1 MVYAKILLG
10 SLAPV
15 TLIDV
20 PDRTMPQ
27 ADSKVFLHSWKQPSL
42 WGPFK
47 WHPLHD
53 TFQVFDYVVDS
64 LKAQQQMDRPLAV
77 TISIPGAPKP

>member
-1 MVYAKILLG
+1 MVYAKIVLG

-27 ADSKVFLHSWKQPSL
+27 ADSKVFLHS
-42 WGPFK
+42 
-47 WHPLHD
+47 
-53 TFQVFDYVVDS
+53 
-64 LKAQQQMDRPLAV
+64 
-77 TISIPGAPKP
+77 